1 VATRMERRLMFG
13 SAQRSLKQATVM
25 ERRLTRREGR
35 WVRLE
40 EVDGWW
46 NGTAPLVAKL
56 NTWSGLLNP
65 NWFRV

>member
-1 VATRMERRLMFG
+1 M
-13 SAQRSLKQATVM
+13 M
-25 ERRLTRREGR
+25 ERRLTKREGR
-35 WVRLE
+35 RLRLE

-56 NTWSGLLNP
+56 NTCSGLLNP